1 MSRAEEKALKAYPN
15 IKIGEQHIDQSPAR
29 EVYVQ
34 GYEQAEKDFTHIEPN
49 DDCKQAAVH
58 YMEDCQEVDDF
69 VRRGID
75 DIAERYFCK
84 GAEWE
89 ENNLMDMAEK
99 WLKDNAHIFGYAEC
113 TDAFDAHYIYDAD
126 KLVESFKQAMSELK

>member
-1 MSRAEEKALKAYPN
+1 MSKAEEQALKAYPN

-34 GYEQAEKDFTHIEPN
+34 GYEQAEKD
-49 DDCKQAAVH
+49 
-58 YMEDCQEVDDF
+58 YME
-69 VRRGID
+69 
-75 DIAERYFCK
+75 K
-84 GAEWE
+84 
-89 ENNLMDMAEK
+89 AEK